1 MIIINRD
8 TDERLKIFKETENCF
23 FRYFKKHTISNHV
36 ITCISDDLS
45 TYGHID
51 NDNGVFWLG
60 IYVLEGF
67 HGKGNGKL
75 MMDYLINYAIKNDIK
90 KINLSVDKNNYK
102 ALFLYLKCGF
112 LIKQKMK
119 NNYIMLLKLNV
130 SVGEAIDKL
139 TILEIK
145 TKKITDDAKLKDVYL
160 EYKYLKDELNDLVL
174 KYNFHYKKLLEA
186 NEKIWIDQDMF
197 RETTDEK
204 TKEILCMQIIEHNDF
219 RFRIKEQIN
228 NLSHSLLKEQK
239 GYKKRKALVW
249 SHMGMGDVIST
260 IGMTRYLSF
269 KYDEVEIMCK
279 PHYLDNAKMIY
290 SDNKN
295 IIPVTKFTTIDGD
308 KYFSGL
314 HKPDGH
320 YPFNDAPFSF
330 YDDVNI
336 KRQYLYEYFHLPDF
350 EESQKLY
357 NNVKDMK
364 YVFVHDEISDNRKL
378 FDIEKYFDKNDI
390 LILRVNQNV
399 YEKAHKFYNIAEKF
413 VNKPILFY
421 KHTIENAQHVYVTD
435 SSFLCLCM
443 HLSMKC
449 NICYYYNRYPRKGR
463 WNHLFLEKNGFKS
476 NVQFKEMN

>member
-1 MIIINRD
+1 MIIINHD
-8 TDERLKIFKETENCF
+8 NDERLKIFKETENCF

-51 NDNGVFWLG
+51 NDNGNFWLG

-67 HGKGNGKL
+67 HGKGKGKL
-75 MMDYLINYAIKNDIK
+75 MMDYLISYAIKNNIK
-90 KINLSVDKNNYK
+90 KIKLSVDKDNYK

-112 LIKQKMK
+112 IIKYNME

-145 TKKITDDAKLKDVYL
+145 MKKITDATKLKDVGL

-174 KYNFHYKKLLEA
+174 KYNFHYKKLLEI
-186 NEKIWIDQDMF
+186 NEKIWIEQDIF
-197 RETTDEK
+197 RETTDKK
-204 TKEILCMQIIEHNDF
+204 TKEILCMQIIEYNDF

-228 NLSHSLLKEQK
+228 NLSQSLLKEQK
-239 GYKKRKALVW
+239 GYKKRKALIW

-279 PHYLDNAKMIY
+279 PQYLDNTKMIY

-295 IIPVTKFTTIDGD
+295 IIPVTKFTSIHGD

-320 YPFNDAPFSF
+320 CPFDETPFCF
-330 YDDVNI
+330 YDDVNMERNI
-336 KRQYLYEYFHLPDF
+336 CFDYFHLP
-350 EESQKLY
+350 EVKESQELY
-357 NNVKDMK
+357 NAVKDIK
-364 YVFVHDEISDNRKL
+364 YVFVHSEISNIGKK
-378 FDIEKYFDKNDI
+378 FCIEDYFDKNDI
-390 LILRVNQNV
+390 LILQVNQNV
-399 YEKAHKFYNIAEKF
+399 YEKEHKFYNIAEKF
-413 VNKPILFY
+413 VNKPLLFY
-421 KHTIENAQHVYVTD
+421 IRTIENAEHVYITD
-435 SSFLCLCM
+435 SVFLCLCM
-443 HLSMKC
+443 HLHMKC
-449 NICYYYNRYPRKGR
+449 DVYYYNREPISGR
-463 WNHLFLEKNGFKS
+463 WNHLFLEKNGFKN
-476 NVQFKEMN
+476 NVQFKELN